1 VKILDARTLGIEGVA
16 RAVDRPPAEVPAD
29 VVRSVGAIVDA
40 VRARGDAALLESTA
54 RFDRFSPGSA
64 AALAITPAELE
75 AAVRALEPAV
85 QAALLYAAE
94 RIERYHAA
102 ALPKSWRI
110 TDEHGSVL
118 GQEVRPLD
126 RVGIYIPGGR
136 AAYPSTVLMT
146 AVPARVAGVREIVLV
161 TPPDAEGRVPVAV
174 LAAARIAGV
183 TEGWRVGGAQAVAA
197 LAYGT
202 ATLRRVDK
210 IVGPGNVYVA
220 LAKTRVFGDVGI
232 DMVAGPSE
240 VVVVADRGAD
250 PAWIAADLLAQAEHD
265 PMARALLITDAPELV
280 ARVEAALAAQLER
293 LPRQSIAAAA
303 LEANGA
309 AVLVADLEAA
319 VDVANRLA
327 PEHLELM
334 VAVPAALLPR
344 VRHAGAIFLGAHTP
358 EVVGDYVAGPN
369 HVLPTAG
376 TARFASPLGTEDFVK
391 RSSVIEYSPS
401 GLAAALPHLTALAQ
415 VEGLDGHARAAA
427 LRAPE
432 PRVPQTG
439 RPEPRASQTRH
450 PEARAS
456 SGVSEPRASQ
466 TSPPATLPEQA
477 GPATKES
484 P

>member
-1 VKILDARTLGIEGVA
+1 MRILDARTLGVEGVA
-16 RAVDRPPAEVPAD
+16 RAVDRPPSEAPAD
-29 VVRSVGAIVDA
+29 IVRAVASIVDA
-40 VRARGDAALLESTA
+40 VRARGDAALLEYTA
-54 RFDRFSPGSA
+54 RFDHFSPGSA
-64 AALAITPAELE
+64 AGLAIAPAELE
-75 AAVRALEPAV
+75 AAERAVGPAVRA
-85 QAALLYAAE
+85 ALVYAAE

-102 ALPKSWRI
+102 TLPKSWRI

-118 GQEVRPLD
+118 GQEVRALE
-126 RVGIYIPGGR
+126 RVGLYIPGGR

-161 TPPDAEGRVPVAV
+161 TPPDAEGRVPAAV

-202 ATLRRVDK
+202 ETVRRVDK

-220 LAKTRVFGDVGI
+220 LAKARVFGDVGI

-240 VVVVADRGAD
+240 VVVVADRGTD

-265 PMARALLITDAPELV
+265 PMARALLITDAPELIP
-280 ARVEAALAAQLER
+280 RVEAALAAQLER
-293 LPRQSIAAAA
+293 LPRRVIAAEA
-303 LEANGA
+303 LDANG
-309 AVLVADLEAA
+309 VVILVGDLEAA

-344 VRHAGAIFLGAHTP
+344 VRHAGAIFLGTHTP

-401 GLAAALPHLTALAQ
+401 GLAAALPQLSALAH
-415 VEGLDGHARAAA
+415 VEGLAGHARAAE
-427 LRAPE
+427 LRGADN
-432 PRVPQTG
+432 TT
-439 RPEPRASQTRH
+439 RPEPR
-450 PEARAS
+450 PS
-456 SGVSEPRASQ
+456 SGVSEPRVPQ
-466 TSPPATLPEQA
+466 TSPPAILPVQA
-477 GPATKES
+477 GPATKD
-484 P
+484 PR